1 MPDPSNKGT
10 KCGRPK
16 SERKELDGELFKR
29 LKNRKGS
36 PNEDDDEIERHDFQ
50 RVKLESF
57 KKGKFRKAFLSV
69 GLAS

>member
-1 MPDPSNKGT
+1 MEDQKVN
-10 KCGRPK
+10 GRNWMGNCSK
-16 SERKELDGELFKR
+16 D
-29 LKNRKGS
+29 RKGS
-36 PNEDDDEIERHDFQ
+36 PNENDDEIERHDFQ